1 MFLYESEQNLNLEE
15 KYLCLDFINTLDWR
29 RRDPPTETLHNYTD
43 LLDWAQ
49 DTGLLD
55 AGDAAALRE
64 QAEQDPELANRVY
77 TRAMELRESAYAIIM
92 AGIERKAAP
101 QEDLDRLSEI
111 LSGALANPRLLQSG
125 SGFRL
130 GWQEDHREV
139 GWFLSPIARSVLN
152 LLSNAELDRVKEC
165 ESEQGCGWLF
175 YDTSRNKSRRWCS
188 MESCGNRAKAASF
201 YQRHKQ
207 EH

>member
-1 MFLYESEQNLNLEE
+1 MFLLDLEQNLNLEE

-29 RRDPPTETLHNYTD
+29 RRDPPVETLHNFMD
-43 LLDWAQ
+43 LLEWVQ

-55 AGDAAALRE
+55 AEEAQALRE
-64 QAEQDPELANRVY
+64 KAGLDPGAASRVF
-77 TRAMELRESAYAIIM
+77 TRAIELRESAYTVII
-92 AGIERKAAP
+92 AGIEGQPAA
-101 QEDLDRLSEI
+101 QQDLDRLSAFF
-111 LSGALANPRLLQSG
+111 SNALANARIVQTS

-130 GWQEDHREV
+130 EWPEDHRQLD
-139 GWFLSPIARSVLN
+139 WFLGPIARSVLD
-152 LLSNAELDRVKEC
+152 LLTNADLERVKEC

-201 YQRHKQ
+201 YHRHKQ
-207 EH
+207 E